1 MCVAV
6 TTACHFKLAS
16 SNQDCVC
23 DFVKELPDFHIDL
36 FFTER
41 EEEEHPGRFLS
52 VTDNDIDK
60 LTEGKENTNTKRE
73 RRWNFGQN
81 KPQWKENFHSKAPGL
96 WSSCQPGCS
105 DNGA

>member
-23 DFVKELPDFHIDL
+23 NFVEELPDFHIDL

-73 RRWNFGQN
+73 MLEFRAKQTTVEG
-81 KPQWKENFHSKAPGL
+81 KPSFK
-96 WSSCQPGCS
+96 SSRTVEFLPTRLFR
-105 DNGA
+105 